1 MDKLHDE
8 MRQAR
13 QQAALRLLREAQ
25 VALER
30 AKGRRCAR

>member
-1 MDKLHDE
+1 LKMDKLHNE
-8 MRQAR
+8 MQQAR

-30 AKGRRCAR
+30 VRGRRK